1 VHVTLIEDEKICNA
15 TLQRKAR
22 FKTPKKSTVD
32 ITHELWLDKN
42 SIQDIA
48 TIRKLT
54 TQTIESHL
62 VKLIQSKKSV
72 QDILPQDKIKELGEA
87 FKHYKEESLTA
98 MKEQFGDKYS
108 WDELRMF
115 KASLN

>member
-62 VKLIQSKKSV
+62 VKLNPKSECSGHIAAR
-72 QDILPQDKIKELGEA
+72 QNQGIREA

-98 MKEQFGDKYS
+98 MKEQFGTNI
-108 WDELRMF
+108 LGT
-115 KASLN
+115 N

>member
-15 TLQRKAR
+15 TLQRK
-22 FKTPKKSTVD
+22 KPDSSLQKSTVD

-54 TQTIESHL
+54 LKPSKPSGQVDS
-62 VKLIQSKKSV
+62 VKKKCSGHIAAR
-72 QDILPQDKIKELGEA
+72 QNQGIRG
-87 FKHYKEESLTA
+87 SL
-98 MKEQFGDKYS
+98 
-108 WDELRMF
+108 
-115 KASLN
+115 